1 MTIDLP
7 RASLFIAVLI
17 VLGGYL
23 TVYRPMETTIAER
36 YAQLDAGR
44 TMLER
49 SLALTRRIPALT
61 AERSVL
67 EAQLGRVH
75 VRDRRAVT
83 IERFLRAVAGVA
95 SRDGVAVE
103 SVASDARQVPLPAAG
118 QTPAPPF
125 DELAFDVSLRGRYGD
140 VIRAVRELNA
150 GDVATRIKLASLGT
164 ADRRAG
170 AGPQLNAAFHVHLL
184 READDTT
191 TNHNARLR

>member
-23 TVYRPMETTIAER
+23 TVYRPMETTIAQR

-49 SLALTRRIPALT
+49 SLALTRQIPALV
-61 AERSVL
+61 AERSAL
-67 EAQLGRVH
+67 EAQLRRVH

-95 SRDGVAVE
+95 GRDGVAVE
-103 SVASDARQVPLPAAG
+103 SVAADARQATLPEAA
-118 QTPAPPF
+118 QTQASPF
-125 DELAFDVSLRGRYGD
+125 EELAFDVSLRGHYGD
-140 VIRAVRELNA
+140 VLRAVRELNS
-150 GDVATRIKLASLGT
+150 GDVATRINLASLGT
-164 ADRRAG
+164 ADRRPG

-191 TNHNARLR
+191 TNHNPRLR